1 MFPLKFNNGLTGI
14 LEVLNPKKGPN
25 KSFEPLFNTK
35 YEPPSPGAIR
45 QSVEKLSRC
54 SNCCFLI
61 FDNYWSNEIEM
72 IDVRVCPTCG
82 HKI

>member
-1 MFPLKFNNGLTGI
+1 MFPLKFNNGLT
-14 LEVLNPKKGPN
+14 
-25 KSFEPLFNTK
+25 
-35 YEPPSPGAIR
+35 YEPPSPCVIR
-45 QSVEKLSRC
+45 QAVEKLSRC

-72 IDVRVCPTCG
+72 IDIRVCPTCG